1 MKKSS
6 VADGGFG
13 VFTLQ
18 EFKENEFV
26 TAYLGKPVG
35 DIVSLPNKCS
45 TQGINEE
52 YWLGH
57 RINHRSGK
65 KKNVEIRAKMVVQ
78 ATKKI
83 KI

>member
-1 MKKSS
+1 
-6 VADGGFG
+6 
-13 VFTLQ
+13 
-18 EFKENEFV
+18 
-26 TAYLGKPVG
+26 VG

-57 RINHRSGK
+57 RINHRRGK